1 MMATSKGLL
10 VIVCWILMTNGGAVC
25 PDGYCRHSDGCY
37 RTVALNVTWI
47 DARSYCEVLGGAL
60 LSPVSQSMAA
70 AAEGALRRMKDGA
83 VCPDGYCR
91 HSDGCY
97 RTVALNVTW
106 IDARSYC
113 EVLGGHLLSPVSQ
126 SMAAAAE
133 GALRRMKETDSGKFW
148 IDITDLDKKALNFTN
163 WDTTS
168 GNGTSEEGARNG
180 VYMSESLDYRW
191 VPASCTET
199 INFLCYHVG

>member
-1 MMATSKGLL
+1 MRRGDMMTTSQGLF
-10 VIVCWILMTNGGAVC
+10 VTVCWILMTNG
-25 PDGYCRHSDGCY
+25 
-37 RTVALNVTWI
+37 
-47 DARSYCEVLGGAL
+47 
-60 LSPVSQSMAA
+60 
-70 AAEGALRRMKDGA
+70 GA

-133 GALRRMKETDSGKFW
+133 GALRRMKGTIFPGKFW
-148 IDITDLDKKALNFTN
+148 IDITDLLNPKDWKRMSDKKALNFTN

-168 GNGTSEEGARNG
+168 GTGTSEVGARNC
-180 VYMSESLDYRW
+180 VYMSESLDYKW
-191 VPASCTET
+191 VPASCIET
-199 INFLCYHVG
+199 INFLCYHAGLPPTTERYVAGTTRLYHKRRGWSNEDIYDYRDISPADVDC